1 MNLRKTALPIR
12 KLSVNEYAQ
21 TRCFTRRLSAGLGP
35 DFLYERLRSFV
46 EPGGIAMELMEL
58 PVGAGSQVDED
69 SLIRA
74 GSQGDHQAVETLFR
88 RYQRRLFQTAMRVLG
103 NAADAEDVLQDAM
116 LSAYRALS
124 HFEGRSQFSSWLT
137 RIVINAALMRK
148 RALRGRTTESL
159 DAEADSDEPPLSA
172 QLVHHGRNPEQEL
185 ERSETRELIS
195 RNVNDLSP
203 ALRAAFL
210 LCEVQGYTAREAAR
224 MLGVTLA
231 AMKARKWIA
240 RQKLAV
246 ALADC
251 MNNTHVG
258 SPVRMAPRPSSKSP
272 RLYRSLQITGEARE
286 TA

>member
-1 MNLRKTALPIR
+1 
-12 KLSVNEYAQ
+12 
-21 TRCFTRRLSAGLGP
+21 
-35 DFLYERLRSFV
+35 
-46 EPGGIAMELMEL
+46 MELMEFR
-58 PVGAGSQVDED
+58 VGAGSQPDED

-74 GSQGDHQAVETLFR
+74 GSEGDHQAVETLFR

-103 NAADAEDVLQDAM
+103 NPADAEDVLQDAM

-148 RALRGRTTESL
+148 RALRGRATESL
-159 DAEADSDEPPLSA
+159 DAAVNGDEPPLSA
-172 QLVHHGRNPEQEL
+172 CLVHHERNPEQEL
-185 ERSETRELIS
+185 AGSEMRKLIGK
-195 RNVNDLSP
+195 NVMALSP

-224 MLGVTLA
+224 LLGVTCT

-246 ALADC
+246 ALGACLKD
-251 MNNTHVG
+251 TQDR
-258 SPVRMAPRPSSKSP
+258 SPDKKAPRLSPKSSN
-272 RLYRSLQITGEARE
+272 LYSALQMTGEPRE
-286 TA
+286 SV

>member
-1 MNLRKTALPIR
+1 
-12 KLSVNEYAQ
+12 
-21 TRCFTRRLSAGLGP
+21 LSAGLDP
-35 DFLYERLRSFV
+35 DFFYERLRSFV

-58 PVGAGSQVDED
+58 RGRAGPLDED

-103 NAADAEDVLQDAM
+103 NSADAEEVLQDAM

-137 RIVINAALMRK
+137 RIVINAALMRR
-148 RALRGRTTESL
+148 RALKGRAMESL
-159 DAEADSDEPPLSA
+159 DAAAASDDPPLSA
-172 QLVHHGRNPEQEL
+172 LLVHHGMNPEQEL
-185 ERSETRELIS
+185 ERSEMRDLIS
-195 RNVNDLSP
+195 KNVNELSP

-210 LCEVQGYTAREAAR
+210 LCEVQGYTAREAAQ
-224 MLGVTLA
+224 MLGVTVA

-251 MNNTHVG
+251 MNNTKG
-258 SPVRMAPRPSSKSP
+258 TSPIRIPSRPLPKSSK
-272 RLYRSLQITGEARE
+272 LYSSLQMTGAARE

>member
-1 MNLRKTALPIR
+1 M
-12 KLSVNEYAQ
+12 Q
-21 TRCFTRRLSAGLGP
+21 
-35 DFLYERLRSFV
+35 
-46 EPGGIAMELMEL
+46 LMEL
-58 PVGAGSQVDED
+58 PVGAGSQVDEV

-116 LSAYRALS
+116 LSAFRALS

-137 RIVINAALMRK
+137 RIVINAALKRK
-148 RALRGRTTESL
+148 RAQRGRSMESL
-159 DAEADSDEPPLSA
+159 DAAAGPDEQPLA
-172 QLVHHGRNPEQEL
+172 AYLVHHGRNPEQEVA
-185 ERSETRELIS
+185 RGETREVIS
-195 RNVNDLSP
+195 KNVNALSP

-224 MLGVTLA
+224 MLGITCT

-246 ALADC
+246 ALADFT
-251 MNNTHVG
+251 NDTQG
-258 SPVRMAPRPSSKSP
+258 ISPVRISRRPSSKSSN
-272 RLYRSLQITGEARE
+272 LYSGMQMISEPQE